1 MYEKGSTKKEKC
13 GQEIAWEISK
23 TFFVLVQKDV
33 RRTGIDSEQRRATIA
48 PCALAALNRSKN
60 LFNQETF

>member
-33 RRTGIDSEQRRATIA
+33 RRTGIDSE
-48 PCALAALNRSKN
+48 
-60 LFNQETF
+60 